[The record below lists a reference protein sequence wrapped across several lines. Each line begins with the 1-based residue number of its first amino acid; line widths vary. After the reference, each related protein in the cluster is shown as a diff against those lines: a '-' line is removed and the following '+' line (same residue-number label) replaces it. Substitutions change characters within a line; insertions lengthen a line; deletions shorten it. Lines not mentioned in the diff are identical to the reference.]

1 MSAHISEKTE
11 ISPKVSSA
19 DEPPIP
25 GKTNVHYVD
34 RSKNDILP
42 EYEDGAIPGYDAR
55 LMRLRATLSSA
66 EEKKLLRRID
76 WHLLP
81 LLAVMYML
89 KSVDATNVRSE
100 IWELL
105 NYSS

>member
-1 MSAHISEKTE
+1 MPAHLSEKNE
-11 ISPKVSSA
+11 ITPKVSSA
-19 DEPPIP
+19 DELPIP
-25 GKTNVHYVD
+25 GKANVHYVD

-42 EYEDGAIPGYDAR
+42 EDENRAIPGYDAN

-66 EEKKLLRRID
+66 EERKLLRRID

-89 KSVDATNVRSE
+89 KSVDASNVRSE
-100 IWELL
+100 TWKPCD
-105 NYSS
+105 YSS